1 MLQRVTCRRVGR
13 VSDDEVDRVALYV
26 VTGWSGADDNHW
38 TDHSHCS
45 QTDITSSADDAT
57 SRRH

>member
-26 VTGWSGADDNHW
+26 VIGWSSVHYDHW
-38 TDHSHCS
+38 TDHSHSS
-45 QTDITSSADDAT
+45 QTDITTTTDDAAR
-57 SRRH
+57 RRH